1 MRIAFFGL
9 PLAALLLAR
18 DGHTIVYAAAC
29 RAAPGFRRLRSRV
42 APGRTTLRPDVT
54 DPAVIDAVQAAS
66 PELIVS
72 WFWTTKLPEPILG
85 IAPGIGVHPSLLPR
99 HRGPDPYF
107 WAIDCGDETTGVTAH
122 ELDAAY
128 DTGAVLARRS
138 LHLDPGWDAWHL
150 ARALDR
156 PSLALLREVVRAY
169 ADGKAPTAIAQ
180 DEHAATAAPEP
191 SDEDLAIRWS
201 WSPQRIERRVR
212 AAAPWPGAWTEI
224 GNRIVT
230 ILSVRP
236 TEDFPRAL
244 APAEAAVRK
253 DGLAVVRAGVGALEL
268 LAGRSDDDEAPLSRE
283 DLAELVRASRRP

>member
-1 MRIAFFGL
+1 LRVAFFGL

-18 DGHTIVYAAAC
+18 DGHSIVYAAAC

-42 APGRTTLRPDVT
+42 APGRTTLRPDVS
-54 DPAVIDAVQAAS
+54 DPAVIDAVRAAS

-72 WFWTTKLPEPILG
+72 WFWTTKLPEAILG
-85 IAPGIGVHPSLLPR
+85 IAPGVGVHPSLLPR
-99 HRGPDPYF
+99 HRGADPYF
-107 WAIDCGDETTGVTAH
+107 WAIDSGDETTGVTAH
-122 ELDAAY
+122 ELDVAY
-128 DTGAVLARRS
+128 DTGAVLARRPI
-138 LHLDPGWDAWHL
+138 HLDPDWDAWRL

-169 ADGKAPTAIAQ
+169 ADGEAPVATPQ
-180 DEHAATAAPEP
+180 DEREATAAPEP
-191 SDEDLAIRWS
+191 SDDDLAIRWS
-201 WSPQRIERRVR
+201 WSAQRIERRVR

-230 ILSVRP
+230 ILRVRV

-268 LAGRSDDDEAPLSRE
+268 LAGRSDDDEALLSRE
-283 DLAELVRASRRP
+283 ELAELVQASRRP